1 MCTRAP
7 VVCSGAGTCSLTAP
21 CAHTLPD
28 GRMQTSDPLGIL
40 PLFTCPW
47 MTATPSATNLGAP
60 GQNLHQRGAEED
72 ASFFLSVVSPRG
84 PVTIPA
90 TVPAHAQSNP
100 KQHPPPP

>member
-7 VVCSGAGTCSLTAP
+7 VRCSGAGTCSLTAP
-21 CAHTLPD
+21 CARTLPD
-28 GRMQTSDPLGIL
+28 GRRQTSDHLGIP

-47 MTATPSATNLGAP
+47 MTSTPSATDLGAP
-60 GQNLHQRGAEED
+60 GQNVHQRGAEEGS
-72 ASFFLSVVSPRG
+72 SFFLSVVSSQG

-100 KQHPPPP
+100 KQHLPPP